1 MLLKTDFEEHYETL
15 NVHNYMTLLEVKFLL
30 CLISSDPLLRS
41 ASNTSVNFIVGGGG
55 TGVPMV
61 RYPQLAF
68 HPCNFFALGS
78 PIAMFLTVRGVD
90 CLGEDFRLPTCP
102 GFFNIF
108 HPVRVNTFQICGII
122 Y

>member
-1 MLLKTDFEEHYETL
+1 VF
-15 NVHNYMTLLEVKFLL
+15 
-30 CLISSDPLLRS
+30 SGRDPLLRS

-61 RYPQLAF
+61 RYPQLVF
-68 HPCNFFALGS
+68 RPRNFFAVGS
-78 PIAMFLTVRGVD
+78 PIAMFLTVRGVN

-108 HPVRVNTFQICGII
+108 HPVSFTPPFYYFI
-122 Y
+122 YFYLL